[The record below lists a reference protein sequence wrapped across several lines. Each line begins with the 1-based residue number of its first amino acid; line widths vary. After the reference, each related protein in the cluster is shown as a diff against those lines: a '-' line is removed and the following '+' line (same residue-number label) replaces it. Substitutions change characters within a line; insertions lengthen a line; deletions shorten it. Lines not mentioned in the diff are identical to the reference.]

1 MKKLLLII
9 GIVIL
14 VVCVLFL
21 LFAALNLFGYYHV
34 LDGSPALYD
43 RLHRRM
49 IVFSASGVALAV
61 IGAVCLI
68 VRSRI
73 K

>member
-9 GIVIL
+9 G
-14 VVCVLFL
+14 VVSLIACVLSL

-34 LDGSPALYD
+34 LDGSPELFI

-49 IVFSASGVALAV
+49 ILFFVIGVVLAV
-61 IGAVCLI
+61 IGIVCFI
-68 VRSRI
+68 VRSKI
-73 K
+73 